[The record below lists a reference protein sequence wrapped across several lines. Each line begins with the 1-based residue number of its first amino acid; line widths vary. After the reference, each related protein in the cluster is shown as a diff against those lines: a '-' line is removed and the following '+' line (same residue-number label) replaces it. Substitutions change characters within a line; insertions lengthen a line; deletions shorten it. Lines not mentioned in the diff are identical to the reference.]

1 MTKTQKIL
9 IAIGVGVGVAY
20 VYNRYKKGKNTTGT
34 KAKETSKPANA
45 DLQLPEDSAVSDMT
59 REEKEEFI
67 LDNVVATPQE
77 VSSGFEGVRFV
88 WNPHVEKMYPV
99 GTIQEGQQPT
109 FGDIFNSAE
118 GVTASAGAN
127 MSATAIAG
135 AISSVSVA
143 EKSLKDLSDQEIEL
157 LFRVVKKMKE
167 NPSIMSEEEA
177 VKELNITNPNIMK
190 VVKSLKKRLND
201 IKIMKTDSNWNAKW
215 ESRKEIRRKRRKEFS
230 NKMGFEK
237 DMFDKQVRKSCGL
250 PPRLGKGNKA
260 KYKKCVEGL
269 ANKMRSKIKSEV
281 RAEVSSAPVST
292 KEMITRERQ
301 NSFAKQITNRNTGGI
316 FAGKRWDGESN
327 SHVENLVD
335 KGLV

>member
-9 IAIGVGVGVAY
+9 VAIGVGVGVAY
-20 VYNRYKKGKNTTGT
+20 IYNRYKKGKNTTGT
-34 KAKETSKPANA
+34 TVKETSETA
-45 DLQLPEDSAVSDMT
+45 LQLPENSAVSDMT

-88 WNPHVEKMYPV
+88 WNPNVEKMYPV

-118 GVTASAGAN
+118 GVTASADSTMGAN
-127 MSATAIAG
+127 SNAINS
-135 AISSVSVA
+135 ISVA
-143 EKSLKDLSDQEIEL
+143 EKSLKDLTDQELEL
-157 LFRVVKKMKE
+157 LFRITKKMKE

-177 VKELNITNPNIMK
+177 VKELNLTNPNIMK

-301 NSFAKQITNRNTGGI
+301 NSFAKQITNRNTGGV

-327 SHVENLVD
+327 SYVENLVD